1 MRVTLSMSV
10 LWLLCIGLR
19 PWTVPAMTTLPER
32 ESKSLGFNVSQ
43 LEYRCELPSGGSK
56 MDESADFLAV
66 LVNAEEGE
74 TVVGSV
80 EFGLLSDPRY
90 GKWVY
95 LNGVN
100 VKDAWQKKGVAAA
113 MLTRLLAYI
122 KLGWPGVTGA
132 YLLVGSSEKFV
143 RSLYEKLGFVKKGK
157 PFSYDGYVYRFSS
170 SHAEALPIDL
180 PLIDMQLP
188 FTNDP
193 QDAVV
198 LAELFSPTT
207 K

>member
-1 MRVTLSMSV
+1 
-10 LWLLCIGLR
+10 
-19 PWTVPAMTTLPER
+19 R
-32 ESKSLGFNVSQ
+32 ESKSLGFNVTQ
-43 LEYRCELPSGGSK
+43 LEYRCELPSEGSK

-66 LVNAEEGE
+66 LANAEEGE

-80 EFGLLSDPRY
+80 EFGLVSEPRY
-90 GKWVY
+90 GTWVY

-100 VKDAWQKKGVAAA
+100 VKDAWRKRGVATA

-122 KLGWPGVTGA
+122 RMGWPGVAGA
-132 YLLVGSSEKFV
+132 YLLLGSSAKFV
-143 RSLYEKLGFVKKGK
+143 RSFYEKLGFVKKGK
-157 PFSYDGYVYRFSS
+157 PFCYDGYVYRFNS
-170 SHAEALPIDL
+170 SHAEALPKDL

-193 QDAVV
+193 YDAVV

-207 K
+207 G